1 MEQKAKKDCYA
12 EITNAIIADLEK
24 GVRPWIKPWD
34 GGNAIPC
41 RPLRITGEPY
51 RGINV
56 MLLWSAAHEHG
67 FRNAHWLTYQQAV
80 HQGGHVRKGEKST
93 TVVFSGTL
101 TRTEQDDNGEE
112 HEKVIPFLKAY
123 SVFNIDQTEGLS
135 DKYRTPAATAPSVR
149 ENARNEQVDRF
160 IANTGVEVIHGGDR
174 ACYSPLEDRIYMP
187 NIERFKDSDAY
198 GAVILHEAAHATMR
212 DDRCP
217 RKFRPSVYGV
227 ANYAREELIAE
238 LGAAFLCADLQI
250 SLTPRPD
257 HAEYIAGWLEVL
269 RIDKRAIFQAA
280 ATAQRAVDFLNALQ
294 DAENSPGD
302 EQSIQQVAQIK
313 PDYTRQGNGNNERS
327 INYHA
332 L

>member
-1 MEQKAKKDCYA
+1 MNATKKDCYQ

-24 GVRPWIKPWD
+24 GVRPWVKPWD

-56 MLLWSAAHEHG
+56 LLLWSAANQHG
-67 FRNAHWLTYQQAV
+67 YLSAHWLTFQQAL
-80 HQGGHVRKGEKST
+80 HQGGHIRKGEKST

-112 HEKVIPFLKAY
+112 QEKVIPFLKAY

-135 DKYRTPAATAPSVR
+135 EKYQAPAATAPTLR
-149 ENARNEQVDRF
+149 ENARNENIDRF

-198 GAVILHEAAHATMR
+198 AAVILHEATHATMR

-217 RKFRPSVYGV
+217 RKFRSSVHGV

-250 SLTPRPD
+250 SLTPRAD

-269 RIDKRAIFQAA
+269 RNDKRAIFQAA
-280 ATAQRAVDFLNALQ
+280 ATAQRATDYLHSLQ
-294 DAENSPGD
+294 TPEAAD
-302 EQSIQQVAQIK
+302 ESDSSLRRTA
-313 PDYTRQGNGNNERS
+313 
-327 INYHA
+327 
-332 L
+332 

>member
-12 EITNAIIADLEK
+12 GIANAIIADLEN
-24 GVRPWIKPWD
+24 GVRPWVKPWD
-34 GGNAIPC
+34 GGNTITC
-41 RPLRITGEPY
+41 RLLRITGEPY

-56 MLLWSAAHEHG
+56 LLLWSAANQHG
-67 FRNAHWLTYQQAV
+67 YSSAHCLTYQQAV
-80 HQGGHVRKGEKST
+80 HQGGHIRKGEKST
-93 TVVFSGTL
+93 MVVFSGTL
-101 TRTEQDDNGEE
+101 TRIEQDNNREE

-135 DKYRTPAATAPSVR
+135 EKYRAPAATAPTMR
-149 ENARNEQVDRF
+149 ENARNEIVDRF
-160 IANTGVEVIHGGDR
+160 IANTGVKVIHGGDR

-198 GAVILHEAAHATMR
+198 AAVILHEATHSTMR

-217 RKFRPSVYGV
+217 RKFRPSTCGV

-257 HAEYIAGWLEVL
+257 HAEYIAGWLEIL
-269 RIDKRAIFQAA
+269 RNDKRAIFQAA
-280 ATAQRAVDFLNALQ
+280 ATAQRATDYLNSLQ
-294 DAENSPGD
+294 KTEVAD
-302 EQSIQQVAQIK
+302 VAQAAI
-313 PDYTRQGNGNNERS
+313 RRS
-327 INYHA
+327 A
-332 L
+332 

>member
-1 MEQKAKKDCYA
+1 MNPTKRDCYH

-24 GVRPWIKPWD
+24 GVRPWVKPWD
-34 GGNAIPC
+34 DGNAIPC

-56 MLLWSAAHEHG
+56 LLLWSAAHQNG
-67 FRNAHWLTYQQAV
+67 YFSAHWLTYQQAL
-80 HQGGHVRKGEKST
+80 HQGGKIRKGEKST

-101 TRTEQDDNGEE
+101 SRTELNDNGEE
-112 HEKVIPFLKAY
+112 QEKIIPFLKAY

-135 DKYRTPAATAPSVR
+135 EKYQAPSATAPTLR
-149 ENARNEQVDRF
+149 ENARNENVDRF
-160 IANTGVEVIHGGDR
+160 IANTGVEIIHGGDR

-187 NIERFKDSDAY
+187 TIERFKDSDAY
-198 GAVILHEAAHATMR
+198 AAVILHESVHATMR

-257 HAEYIAGWLEVL
+257 HADYIANWLEVL
-269 RIDKRAIFQAA
+269 RNDKRAIFQAA
-280 ATAQRAVDFLNALQ
+280 ATAQRAVDYLNSLQ
-294 DAENSPGD
+294 HADPASD
-302 EQSIQQVAQIK
+302 DQSIQQVA
-313 PDYTRQGNGNNERS
+313 
-327 INYHA
+327 
-332 L
+332 

>member
-1 MEQKAKKDCYA
+1 MNSTKRDCYH

-34 GGNAIPC
+34 DGNAIPC

-56 MLLWSAAHEHG
+56 MLLWSAAHERG
-67 FRNAHWLTYQQAV
+67 FRGAHWLTYQQAV
-80 HQGGHVRKGEKST
+80 HQGGNIRKGEKST

-101 TRTEQDDNGEE
+101 TRTEPDDNGEE
-112 HEKVIPFLKAY
+112 HEKIIPFLKAY

-135 DKYRTPAATAPSVR
+135 EKYRTPAATAPTVR
-149 ENARNEQVDRF
+149 ENTRNEKVDRF
-160 IANTGVEVIHGGDR
+160 IANTGVDVIHGGDR

-198 GAVILHEAAHATMR
+198 GAVILHESVHATMR

-217 RKFRPSVYGV
+217 RKFRPSTSGV

-250 SLTPRPD
+250 SLTPRAD
-257 HAEYIAGWLEVL
+257 HAEYIAGWLDVL
-269 RIDKRAIFQAA
+269 RNDKRAIFQAA
-280 ATAQRAVDFLNALQ
+280 ATAQRAADYLHSLQ
-294 DAENSPGD
+294 RTETGEASDDKLAR
-302 EQSIQQVAQIK
+302 QVA
-313 PDYTRQGNGNNERS
+313 
-327 INYHA
+327 
-332 L
+332 